1 MYTSE
6 SVFMIF
12 SFFFKNFWRC
22 RFKFW
27 KKQYTLFCVFPKLHF
42 LYQNLTHYV
51 ISSCDILSYFTEE
64 NYWSNF
70 TKSNEEQ
77 ISLPAYLT
85 FILSKENMVMGR
97 DKTKIRVFFDDF
109 LESISQSLNEK
120 WGGIEEKSCSLGM
133 FYNLLSYR
141 K

>member
-1 MYTSE
+1 MEKTVHTILCFPE
-6 SVFMIF
+6 I
-12 SFFFKNFWRC
+12 
-22 RFKFW
+22 
-27 KKQYTLFCVFPKLHF
+27 TLFVSEFNPLCNISLRHIVLLHSE
-42 LYQNLTHYV
+42 LK
-51 ISSCDILSYFTEE
+51 E

-97 DKTKIRVFFDDF
+97 DKTKIRVLFDAF

-120 WGGIEEKSCSLGM
+120 WGGIEEKSCLLGV
-133 FYNLLSYR
+133 F
-141 K
+141 